1 MDRNTYQVDKQDDRA
16 ATDIDENLLSAVV
29 RINTLLTA
37 SITGCLGGLGLFAAT
52 WLSLNR
58 GLPDPGHYMNLL
70 GVFMPGYEVS
80 PRGAWFGLLWGGVI
94 GALAG
99 GVLYRFYARDLRSHV
114 ERFLQ
119 MDSDADETWNPIV
132 SIGGSALG
140 IALGAVVAC
149 GLILTTGW
157 LVLRG
162 TADESVHARLLEHY
176 LPGYSVSLPGSLIG
190 AVQLFI
196 LVYLSCLLWSW
207 IYNKIVSI
215 RHR

>member
-1 MDRNTYQVDKQDDRA
+1 MDRNIYLVDTQDARGE
-16 ATDIDENLLSAVV
+16 TVLDENLLRAVV
-29 RINTLLTA
+29 KVNTLLTA
-37 SITGCLGGLGLFAAT
+37 TITGCLCGLGLFAAT

-58 GLPDPGHYMNLL
+58 GLPDPGQYMNLL

-80 PRGAWFGLLWGGVI
+80 PTGAWFGLIWGGVI
-94 GALAG
+94 GAVAG
-99 GVLYRFYARDLRSHV
+99 GVLYRFYARDIRSHV

-119 MDSDADETWNPIV
+119 LDSDGDETWNPIV
-132 SIGGSALG
+132 SIGGNALG

-162 TADESVHARLLEHY
+162 TADESVNARLLEHF

>member
-1 MDRNTYQVDKQDDRA
+1 MDRNLYLVDTQDDRGD
-16 ATDIDENLLSAVV
+16 TVIDENLLRAVV
-29 RINTLLTA
+29 KVNTLLTA
-37 SITGCLGGLGLFAAT
+37 MITGCIFGLGLFVAT
-52 WLSLNR
+52 WLSLKR
-58 GLPDPGHYMNLL
+58 GLPDPGQYMNLL
-70 GVFMPGYEVS
+70 GVFLPGYEVS
-80 PRGAWFGLLWGGVI
+80 PAGAWFGLIWGGAI

-99 GVLYRFYARDLRSHV
+99 GLLYRFYAREIRSHV
-114 ERFLQ
+114 ERFLLL
-119 MDSDADETWNPIV
+119 DRDDDETWNPIV
-132 SIGGSALG
+132 SIGGHTLG

-149 GLILTTGW
+149 GLILTTSW

-190 AVQLFI
+190 AVQLFL